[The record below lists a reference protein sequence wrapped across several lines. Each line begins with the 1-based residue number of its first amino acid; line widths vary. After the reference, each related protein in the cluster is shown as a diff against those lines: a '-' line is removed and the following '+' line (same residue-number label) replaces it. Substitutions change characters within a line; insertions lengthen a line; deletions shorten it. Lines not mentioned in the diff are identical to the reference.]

1 MDLILLVV
9 TLVAVNVRR
18 NLLGL
23 YYEAAA
29 HAMPRL
35 TGGCTARHNRTRP
48 DSTKRNKLLLSA
60 YAIGCLRCVYF
71 LFFFNS
77 K

>member
-1 MDLILLVV
+1 MDPVLLVV

-23 YYEAAA
+23 YYEATA

-35 TGGCTARHNRTRP
+35 TGECTARQNRTRP
-48 DSTKRNKLLLSA
+48 DSTNGINCYCPRTLL
-60 YAIGCLRCVYF
+60 VV
-71 LFFFNS
+71 
-77 K
+77 